1 MATGGNLEIMTFV
14 FYSLWN
20 SRWNQVGGRWR
31 EIIQNAR
38 FLKRRKL
45 FQLITV
51 NFVLLLQIWGRNY
64 FFFQKGRVYLVVT
77 FENIIFEAVY
87 ACLRYYFLEISVCIL
102 VILSCVHDREIMRS
116 WDDLIYVMNNCE
128 RYVFVLKSGK
138 VVSLWVWRV

>member
-1 MATGGNLEIMTFV
+1 MK
-14 FYSLWN
+14 S
-20 SRWNQVGGRWR
+20 SRW
-31 EIIQNAR
+31 
-38 FLKRRKL
+38 
-45 FQLITV
+45 TV
-51 NFVLLLQIWGRNY
+51 ERNY
-64 FFFQKGRVYLVVT
+64 TKCTFLETEKIVSINNSQFCAFIANLREKLFFFQKGRVYLVVA

-138 VVSLWVWRV
+138 VVSLWV

>member
-64 FFFQKGRVYLVVT
+64 FFFQKGRVYLVVA